1 MADTIYA
8 PASGVGKAGVAIIR
22 VSGAAAGAAAR
33 ALTGMAETPAPRRA
47 LRRRFVDPGSAEPLD
62 DGLLIWFPAPRSYT
76 GEDVAEFQIHGGGA
90 VRAAMLRALSQVP
103 GCRLAEPGE
112 FTRRAFLNGRIDLSQ
127 AEGVVDLIEAETDA
141 QRRQALRQAE
151 GALGARCAQWAERLL
166 RLAAHMEAWIDFPDE
181 DLPDEVR
188 SRNEIEMKGLIEEF
202 SQEIDSGRRSER
214 LREGL
219 RAAIVGP
226 PNAGKSSLLN
236 RLAGREAA
244 IVNARA
250 GTTRDVVEVA
260 MELEGYPLVLADT
273 AGLRNSV
280 DEIEEE
286 GVRRA
291 RRTAAESDLVIA
303 LAAADDPAAADR
315 LAAARRE
322 YGADRVVAVMNKCD
336 LGVAA
341 SGAGCDALA
350 VSALTG
356 QGVDGLVR
364 AMAEAA
370 EARAGLSETAGLTRA
385 RHREAMAASLEAL
398 RRAQGAPSPD
408 LQAEDVRLALRAL
421 GRITGS
427 VDVEDLLDVIFG
439 DFCIGK

>member
-1 MADTIYA
+1 MAETIYA

-33 ALTGMAETPAPRRA
+33 ALSGMAETPAPRRA
-47 LRRRFVDPGSAEPLD
+47 LRRRFVDPESGELLD
-62 DGLLIWFPAPRSYT
+62 DGLLIWFPAPGSYT

-112 FTRRAFLNGRIDLSQ
+112 FTRRAYLNGRIDLSQ
-127 AEGVVDLIEAETDA
+127 AEGVADLIEAETEA
-141 QRRQALRQAE
+141 QRRQAVRQAE
-151 GALGARCAQWAERLL
+151 GALSVRCAAWAERLV

-188 SRNEIEMKGLIEEF
+188 VRNEIEMQGLIDEF
-202 SQEIDSGRRSER
+202 SQEIEVGRRGER

-250 GTTRDVVEVA
+250 GTTRDVIEVA
-260 MELEGYPLVLADT
+260 MDLDGYPLVLADT
-273 AGLRNSV
+273 AGLRESA
-280 DEIEEE
+280 DEIEAE

-291 RRTAAESDLVIA
+291 RRTAAGSDVVIA
-303 LAAADDPAAADR
+303 VAAADDPAASDR

-322 YGADRVVAVMNKCD
+322 FGADRVVAVVTKSD
-336 LGVAA
+336 LGAEGAA
-341 SGAGCDALA
+341 RCAGLWVSATTGAGVDA
-350 VSALTG
+350 
-356 QGVDGLVR
+356 LVR
-364 AMAEAA
+364 AMTEAV
-370 EARAGLSETAGLTRA
+370 EGRVGLSETAGLTRA
-385 RHREAMAASLEAL
+385 RHREAVAACVSAL
-398 RRAQGAPSPD
+398 RRAKAAPSPD

-421 GRITGS
+421 GRITGE
-427 VDVEDLLDVIFG
+427 VDVEDLLDVIFR